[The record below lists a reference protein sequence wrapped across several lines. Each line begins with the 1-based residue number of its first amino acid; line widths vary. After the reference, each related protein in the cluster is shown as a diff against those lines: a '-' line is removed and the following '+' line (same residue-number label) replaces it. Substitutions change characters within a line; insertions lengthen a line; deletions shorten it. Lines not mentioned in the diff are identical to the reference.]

1 VAPHSRSA
9 RGHREPIERS
19 LDVIGHKWTLL
30 IIRDLMSGPRR
41 FSELERSLGR
51 ANPKMITVRLREL
64 EVAGV
69 VSRKTY
75 AEVPP
80 RVEYRLTE
88 KGRAL
93 APVLDALRGWG
104 RTLPASRRNRRVAR
118 TSRAR

>member
-1 VAPHSRSA
+1 VPRESRWA
-9 RGHREPIERS
+9 RAHHEPIERS

-64 EVAGV
+64 ELAGV
-69 VSRKTY
+69 VSRKTF

-80 RVEYRLTE
+80 RVEYTLTE

-93 APVLDALRGWG
+93 APVLDALRNWG
-104 RTLPASRRNRRVAR
+104 KTLPASRRNRGVAE
-118 TSRAR
+118 